1 MLALTAALPSATAR
15 ADGYYFT
22 EQVGGAKITDQLA
35 ASVSSAVQA
44 RFAFGVRRGAWSVE
58 GFTEIDINSDSPY
71 TDYNAPNLAS
81 YGLALK
87 RSFPLA
93 RHLDLYLRGNASE
106 GIADGR
112 LAGYAGRGLGFGAG
126 IALKGKVPALGF
138 LWFPLFFTGWGP
150 KVTASLFIDDGYDFY
165 RLHDGDGRA
174 SIDAQITH
182 LSGGFSVGTDF

>member
-1 MLALTAALPSATAR
+1 MLALTAILPGATAR

-22 EQVGGAKITDQLA
+22 EQVGGAKITDQLG
-35 ASVSSAVQA
+35 SYVSSAVQA

-58 GFTEIDINSDSPY
+58 GFTAIDINNDASY
-71 TDYNAPNLAS
+71 YELAAPSLAT

-93 RHLDLYLRGNASE
+93 KHLDLYLRGNASE
-106 GIADGR
+106 GVADGR
-112 LAGYAGRGLGFGAG
+112 LEGYAGRGLGFGAG
-126 IALKGKVPALGF
+126 IALKGKVPAIGF

-165 RLHDGDGRA
+165 RLHRDAGPTV
-174 SIDAQITH
+174 DAQITH